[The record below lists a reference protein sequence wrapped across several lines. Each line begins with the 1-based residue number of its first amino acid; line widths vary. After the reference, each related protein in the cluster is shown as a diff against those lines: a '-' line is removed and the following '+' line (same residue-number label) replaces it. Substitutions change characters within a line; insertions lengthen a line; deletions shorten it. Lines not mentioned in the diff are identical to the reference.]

1 VALNQDVFVSLDVD
15 KTQLNVADETVIIEP
30 TPDVVVLVAGNIGP
44 PGEEGPPGTTGATGP
59 PGTTGPQGPQGP
71 PGAPGADVTYIHIQS
86 VLSATWTVTHNLG
99 KHPSVVVVDSGDTV
113 LIPNVTYLDLN
124 QVSISFGAATSGKA
138 YLN

>member
-1 VALNQDVFVSLDVD
+1 MGDQDIFVSLDVD
-15 KTQLNVADETVIIEP
+15 KTQLNVKDETVVIEP
-30 TPDVVVLVAGNIGP
+30 TPDVVILVAGNIGP
-44 PGEEGPPGTTGATGP
+44 PGENGPQGIPGATGP
-59 PGTTGPQGPQGP
+59 PGTTGAQGPQGP
-71 PGAPGADVTYIHIQS
+71 PGATGVDVTYIHTQS

-99 KHPSVVVVDSGDTV
+99 KYPSVMVVDSGDTV